1 MQATNFRNREDRAE
15 RCASRAR
22 RRCRDRAA
30 DRRRGV
36 IREGV
41 HDLLSGPAGGR
52 MLGDIEM
59 DDPSAMVS
67 EHDENEEHT
76 QARGGHRE
84 EIEGDQIADMVGE
97 D

>member
-1 MQATNFRNREDRAE
+1 
-15 RCASRAR
+15 
-22 RRCRDRAA
+22 
-30 DRRRGV
+30 
-36 IREGV
+36 
-41 HDLLSGPAGGR
+41 